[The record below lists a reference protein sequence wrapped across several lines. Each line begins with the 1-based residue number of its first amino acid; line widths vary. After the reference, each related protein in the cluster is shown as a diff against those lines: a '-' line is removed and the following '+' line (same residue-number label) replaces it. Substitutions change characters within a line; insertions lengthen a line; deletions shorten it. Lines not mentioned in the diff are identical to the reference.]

1 MKNKIMVNFELMR
14 IISMLMI
21 VLWHIIIHGGFD
33 NVVDNYGRLFD
44 IILAIIIVH
53 VNSFVILMGF
63 FQYKKKFKFNK
74 ILNLLGVS
82 WFYRIFFVL
91 IFAFCFHYIYAADIL
106 TLNIMPI
113 DMNDNYWFIMKYVLL
128 YALCPFLNALI
139 NNIGKKQHFV
149 LLILLF
155 ICFSVLPLFSGDS
168 IILND
173 GHSLIQMI
181 TLYFIG
187 AYLGKYSI
195 FDHCFIKKMSS
206 KKRTVISIF
215 IFILCAFLNL
225 ALYKLGIIMQR
236 FDGSFLHIIGDN
248 FVSYRLN
255 YSNPIIIIQTV
266 AYFYIFWNLKIKNN
280 LLSKIVLMI
289 SPYCLGVYLITEN
302 KLVKQFVYEF
312 LHLNTNYFN
321 YTLEY
326 VLYMLLMMF
335 LIFIICIVI
344 ERIRAFIFKILGKM
358 KMLKKIKMY
367 INYYTDKINEVVS

>member
-1 MKNKIMVNFELMR
+1 MFLYSLDSIVAFSTVPLSIASVMGILFCFVAFLIIIFIIVRTIMFGDPTSGWPSMVCIMFFIGGVQLLCVGIMGQYLSKAYLEVKRRPIYIISEQKKQEVVDVVYENKIMVNFELMR

-106 TLNIMPI
+106 ALNIMPI

-128 YALCPFLNALI
+128 YALCPFLNILI

-155 ICFSVLPLFSGDS
+155 IVFSVLPLFSGDS

-236 FDGSFLHIIGDN
+236 FDGH
-248 FVSYRLN
+248 
-255 YSNPIIIIQTV
+255 
-266 AYFYIFWNLKIKNN
+266 FYI
-280 LLSKIVLMI
+280 
-289 SPYCLGVYLITEN
+289 
-302 KLVKQFVYEF
+302 
-312 LHLNTNYFN
+312 
-321 YTLEY
+321 
-326 VLYMLLMMF
+326 
-335 LIFIICIVI
+335 
-344 ERIRAFIFKILGKM
+344 
-358 KMLKKIKMY
+358 
-367 INYYTDKINEVVS
+367 